1 MAVVRVSSPPLVR
14 RLQMGPVETVRLK
27 FQSGVPG
34 PMGPEGAI
42 GPTGPTG
49 STGPTGPQGPSVS
62 DGDKGDITVSGSGST
77 FTIDANAVTETKI
90 INDAVTDAKL
100 ANMAASTLK
109 GRVTASTGD
118 PESISMTQFRDSML
132 TSGFVIDRAYAEYTA
147 NANLGTIPLDDTI
160 PQVGEGTEVLSIALT
175 PKSVT
180 NRVRVRV
187 AGFGGNTGAGY
198 VIAALFVNGAANAV
212 RATLGLSSA
221 ANTMSSL
228 VLEYEHVP
236 GATTAQTYSVRAGGN
251 AGTARLNGTGA
262 ARIFGGTGAT
272 TIVVEEIKA

>member
-42 GPTGPTG
+42 GPTGATG
-49 STGPTGPQGPSVS
+49 LTGPTGPQGPSVS
-62 DGDKGDITVSGSGST
+62 DGDKGDIVVSSSGGVFTVDTGVIT
-77 FTIDANAVTETKI
+77 N
-90 INDAVTDAKL
+90 AKL
-100 ANMAASTLK
+100 ADMATLTVK
-109 GRVTASTGD
+109 ARVAGSTGA
-118 PESISMTQFRDSML
+118 PEDISGTQLRDSIVPA
-132 TSGFVIDRAYAEYTA
+132 GFCVDRAYAEYTA

-160 PQVGEGTEVLSIALT
+160 PQVGEGTEVLSVSLT
-175 PKSVT
+175 PKSIT

-187 AGFGGNTGAGY
+187 AGYGGNTGAGY
-198 VIAALFVNGAANAV
+198 VIVALFVNGAANAV
-212 RATLGLSSA
+212 RATLGLASA

-228 VLEYEHVP
+228 ALEYEHVP
-236 GATTAQTYSVRAGGN
+236 GAVTAQTYTVRAGGN